1 MPIPEE
7 ASRVHGLDSRAVA
20 GAPSF
25 AEVGAR
31 FARHLTGE
39 VAPNAGVPPLLCGY
53 NAVARVRVRL
63 GLGLGLGSGSGL
75 VFCVRG

>member
-1 MPIPEE
+1 M
-7 ASRVHGLDSRAVA
+7 HGLDSRAVA

-25 AEVGAR
+25 AEVGSR

-63 GLGLGLGSGSGL
+63 GLGLGSGL
-75 VFCVRG
+75 GVGVG

>member
-1 MPIPEE
+1 M
-7 ASRVHGLDSRAVA
+7 HGLDSRAVA

-53 NAVARVRVRL
+53 NALAYDVPLLNAEFARHGVAARIDP
-63 GLGLGLGSGSGL
+63 GL
-75 VFCVRG
+75 VL

>member
-53 NAVARVRVRL
+53 NAVARVRVRARAR
-63 GLGLGLGSGSGL
+63 
-75 VFCVRG
+75 VRVRARVKVR

>member
-1 MPIPEE
+1 M
-7 ASRVHGLDSRAVA
+7 HGLDGGAVA

-53 NAVARVRVRL
+53 NAVARVRVRARAR
-63 GLGLGLGSGSGL
+63 
-75 VFCVRG
+75 VRVRARVKVR